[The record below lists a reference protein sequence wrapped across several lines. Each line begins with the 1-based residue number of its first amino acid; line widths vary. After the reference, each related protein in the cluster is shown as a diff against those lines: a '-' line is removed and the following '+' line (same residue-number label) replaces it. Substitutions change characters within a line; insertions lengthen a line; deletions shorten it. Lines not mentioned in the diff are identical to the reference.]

1 MKKLF
6 ADTSAFIALAKTN
19 DDHHEEARIFF
30 EKLDPPFSV
39 ITSDY
44 IIDETA
50 TRLRDTL
57 GADKAVLFCEKIL
70 ESRLHRV
77 LFIDRGILKS
87 ALDKMKKYSDKILS
101 LTDCTSFV
109 LMQKYHLHTV
119 FTFDDDFRN
128 VGFTMVP

>member
-1 MKKLF
+1 MKKFF

-19 DDHHEEARIFF
+19 DDNHQAARDHF
-30 EKLDPPFSV
+30 ENIPTPFLG

-50 TRLRDTL
+50 TRLRESL
-57 GADKAVLFCEKIL
+57 GAEKAVLFCEKIL
-70 ESRLHRV
+70 ESRLYRV
-77 LFIDRGILKS
+77 LFVDRRILNL
-87 ALDKMKKYSDKILS
+87 ALDKMKQYSDKILS

-109 LMQKYHLHTV
+109 LMHKFHLQTA
-119 FTFDDDFRN
+119 FTFDDDFKK